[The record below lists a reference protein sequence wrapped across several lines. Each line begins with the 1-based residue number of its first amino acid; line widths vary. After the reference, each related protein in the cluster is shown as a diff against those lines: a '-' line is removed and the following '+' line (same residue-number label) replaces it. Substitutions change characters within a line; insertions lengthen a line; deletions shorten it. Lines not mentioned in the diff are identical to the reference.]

1 MMKPKSSGS
10 RSATQPATLVDSK
23 NASQVANMQNS
34 GTLAKLTP
42 AQSPLQTKLDLTS
55 GSKPTEPILTLSVYA
70 SSGSSLVSVKWNSSP
85 QPILMQLCRLT
96 ERSMWTFIHHL
107 LSESMSPDSVKTT
120 R

>member
-1 MMKPKSSGS
+1 
-10 RSATQPATLVDSK
+10 
-23 NASQVANMQNS
+23 MQNS

-70 SSGSSLVSVKWNSSP
+70 SSGSSLVSVKWSSSP
-85 QPILMQLCRLT
+85 QPILTQPCPRT

-107 LSESMSPDSVKTT
+107 LSELTSPDSARTT
-120 R
+120 RLSSLGRAETQGPSPVNP

>member
-1 MMKPKSSGS
+1 MRLKSSGS
-10 RSATQPATLVDSK
+10 PLATLLETLADSK
-23 NASQVANMQNS
+23 NALQVANMQNS

-55 GSKPTEPILTLSVYA
+55 GSKPTEPILTLSVFA

-85 QPILMQLCRLT
+85 QPISMQLCRLT

-107 LSESMSPDSVKTT
+107 LSESMWQGLDKIT

>member
-1 MMKPKSSGS
+1 MLTLKSSGS
-10 RSATQPATLVDSK
+10 SLATPLETLGDSK
-23 NASQVANMQNS
+23 NASQEANTQSS
-34 GTLAKLTP
+34 GRLAKLTP

-55 GSKPTEPILTLSVYA
+55 GSKPTEPILTLSVFA

-107 LSESMSPDSVKTT
+107 LSESMSPDSARTT